1 MQGCDADM
9 VMKRPAGPVR
19 IGGRVEPSL
28 VLVCGVALVV
38 LLPILLVMASI
49 FADTRDIWGHL
60 RENLLAGLLFNT
72 AVLSSG
78 VLALTAFF
86 GVSAAYLTALCEFP
100 GRRFFSWALLL
111 PLSVP
116 TYVMAFVY
124 TGLLDFSG
132 PVASF
137 LRQHLPA
144 VAPWMPPVRS
154 TGGVILVLSLA
165 LYPYVF
171 LLAAGGFASQGERV
185 LEASRSMGLSRGRLF
200 FRVMLPMARPFI
212 LAGLILVLME
222 TLADFGAVAVFNYD
236 TFTTAIYKAWFGFFS
251 IDAASQL
258 ASFLVVMALMVLTA
272 EEWSRRRMRYV
283 RGRDGRRAK
292 RIPLSPRQGFGAIL
306 FLGGLFSVAFVVPM
320 AQLFAWVAEAW
331 REEFHLGYGGLLLNS
346 LVLAGAGALVTLS
359 AALVLAFAGRKANG
373 RFMAFLSRVSLLG
386 YALPGT
392 VLAVGMV
399 RVLTGMD
406 HLAAGTLAVFGVG
419 LSGPLLQGSVWMMP
433 VAYMVRFLSVGFSA
447 VSSSLGRISPSMDEA
462 ARTMG
467 ISGFSLV
474 RRIHLPLIR
483 GGMVTGA
490 ILVFVDIMKEMP
502 LTLMTRPFGWDTLA
516 VKIFEL
522 TSEGEWERA
531 AIPAVAL
538 VAAGLIPVGLLVWQK
553 ERAKR

>member
-1 MQGCDADM
+1 MAAE
-9 VMKRPAGPVR
+9 RFAGAFR
-19 IGGRVEPSL
+19 WRGQAEPSL
-28 VLVCGVALVV
+28 VPMAVVALVV
-38 LLPILLVMASI
+38 LLPIVLVMASVS
-49 FADTRDIWGHL
+49 ADTREIWGHL
-60 RENLLAGLLFNT
+60 RENLLSGLLVNT
-72 AVLSSG
+72 AVLSAG
-78 VLALTAFF
+78 VLALTGFF

-111 PLSVP
+111 PLAVP

-132 PVASF
+132 PVATF
-137 LRQHLPA
+137 LRQHLPS
-144 VAPWMPPVRS
+144 VAPLLPPIRS

-185 LEASRSMGLSRGRLF
+185 LEASRCMGLGRWRLF
-200 FRVMLPMARPFI
+200 FRVLLPMGRPFI

-222 TLADFGAVAVFNYD
+222 TLADFGAVSVFNYD

-251 IDAASQL
+251 IDTASQL
-258 ASFLVVMALMVLTA
+258 ASILVMLALLVFTA
-272 EEWSRRRMRYV
+272 ESWSRRRMRYV
-283 RGRDGRRAK
+283 RGRDGRRA
-292 RIPLSPRQGFGAIL
+292 RRMPLTGRQAAGALL
-306 FLGGLFSVAFVVPM
+306 FLGGLFAVAFVVPM
-320 AQLFAWVAEAW
+320 AQLLVWVGEAW
-331 REEFHLGYGGLLLNS
+331 QEELHLGYGRLFANS
-346 LVLAGAGALVTLS
+346 LMLSGAGALFTLA
-359 AALVLAFAGRKANG
+359 AALAIAFAGRRARG
-373 RFMAFLSRVSLLG
+373 RLPAVLTRLSLLG

-399 RVLTGMD
+399 RVLGGMD
-406 HLAAGTLAVFGVG
+406 QMVAGAFAMFGAG
-419 LSGPLLQGSVWMMP
+419 LSGPLFQGTVWMMP

-447 VSSSLGRISPSMDEA
+447 VSGSLGRVSPSMDEA
-462 ARTMG
+462 ARTLGVSG
-467 ISGFSLV
+467 ISLV
-474 RRIHLPLIR
+474 RQVHLPLIR

-490 ILVFVDIMKEMP
+490 ILVFVDVMKEMP

-538 VAAGLIPVGLLVWQK
+538 VVAGLIPVGLLVWQK
-553 ERAKR
+553 EKGKT

>member
-1 MQGCDADM
+1 MERCDAH
-9 VMKRPAGPVR
+9 VMMERPSGLFR
-19 IGGRVEPSL
+19 GIRVEWSR
-28 VLVCGVALVV
+28 VMACGVALVV
-38 LLPILLVMASI
+38 VLPILFVMASI

-60 RENLLAGLLFNT
+60 QENLLAGLLFNT
-72 AVLSSG
+72 AVLSIG

-111 PLSVP
+111 PLSIP

-132 PVASF
+132 PVATF
-137 LRQHLPA
+137 LRQHVPA
-144 VAPWMPPVRS
+144 AAPFMPPIRS
-154 TGGVILVLSLA
+154 TGGVILVLALA

-171 LLAAGGFASQGERV
+171 LLSAGGFASQGERV

-212 LAGLILVLME
+212 FGGLILVLME
-222 TLADFGAVAVFNYD
+222 TLADFGAVAVFNFD

-258 ASFLVVMALMVLTA
+258 ASLLVVMALGVLTA
-272 EEWSRRRMRYV
+272 EGWSRRRMRYF

-292 RIPLSPRQGFGAIL
+292 RIPLSRRQALWATL
-306 FLGGLFSVAFVVPM
+306 FLGGLFAIAFVIPM
-320 AQLFAWVAEAW
+320 IQLFAWVAEAW
-331 REEFHLGYGGLLLNS
+331 REELHLGYGGLLGNS
-346 LVLAGAGALVTLS
+346 LILAGGGALLTL
-359 AALVLAFAGRKANG
+359 AAAMVLAFAGRKVKG
-373 RFMAFLSRVSLLG
+373 RFMAVLSRVSLLG

-399 RVLTGMD
+399 RVLSGFD
-406 HLAAGTLAVFGVG
+406 HMAAGFLALFGVA
-419 LSGPLLQGSVWMMP
+419 LSGPLLQGTVWMMP
-433 VAYMVRFLSVGFSA
+433 VAYMVRFLSVGYSA
-447 VSSSLGRISPSMDEA
+447 VSSSLGRVSPSMDEA

-467 ISGFSLV
+467 VGGLALV
-474 RRIHLPLIR
+474 RKIHLPLIR

-490 ILVFVDIMKEMP
+490 ILVFIDIMKEMP

-522 TSEGEWERA
+522 TSEGEWDRA
-531 AIPAVAL
+531 AIPSVAL
-538 VAAGLIPVGLLVWQK
+538 VVAGLIPVALLVWQK
-553 ERAKR
+553 ENVKR

>member
-1 MQGCDADM
+1 MERCDTDM
-9 VMKRPAGPVR
+9 MMERPLGLFRA
-19 IGGRVEPSL
+19 GGRVEPSL
-28 VLVCGVALVV
+28 VLASGVALVV
-38 LLPILLVMASI
+38 VLPILFVMVSI

-72 AVLSSG
+72 AVLSAG
-78 VLALTAFF
+78 VLALTALF
-86 GVSAAYLTALCEFP
+86 GVWAAYLTALCEFP

-111 PLSVP
+111 PLSIP

-124 TGLLDFSG
+124 TGLLDYSG
-132 PVASF
+132 PVATF
-137 LRQHLPA
+137 LRQHVPT
-144 VAPWMPPVRS
+144 VAPFMPPIRS
-154 TGGVILVLSLA
+154 TGGVILVLALA

-185 LEASRSMGLSRGRLF
+185 LEASRSMGLSRRRLF

-212 LAGLILVLME
+212 FGGLILVLME

-258 ASFLVVMALMVLTA
+258 ASLLVVMALGVLTA
-272 EEWSRRRMRYV
+272 EGWSRRRMRYF

-292 RIPLSPRQGFGAIL
+292 RIPLSRRQALGAHL
-306 FLGGLFSVAFVVPM
+306 FLGGLFSVAFVIPM
-320 AQLFAWVAEAW
+320 IQLFAWVGEAW
-331 REEFHLGYGGLLLNS
+331 REEWHLGYGELLGNS
-346 LVLAGAGALVTLS
+346 LALAGAGAFLTLS
-359 AALVLAFAGRKANG
+359 AALILAFAGRKLTG
-373 RFMAFLSRVSLLG
+373 RFMAILSRISLLG

-399 RVLTGMD
+399 RVLTGID
-406 HLAAGTLAVFGVG
+406 HMATGLFAVLGVAI
-419 LSGPLLQGSVWMMP
+419 SGPFLQGTVWVMP
-433 VAYMVRFLSVGFSA
+433 VAYMVRFLSVGFNA
-447 VSSSLGRISPSMDEA
+447 VSSSLGRVSPSMDEA
-462 ARTMG
+462 ARTLG
-467 ISGFSLV
+467 VSGFSLV
-474 RRIHLPLIR
+474 RKIHLPLIQ

-490 ILVFVDIMKEMP
+490 ILVFIDIMKEMP

-538 VAAGLIPVGLLVWQK
+538 VVAGLIPVGILVWQK
-553 ERAKR
+553 ERTNR